1 MADQI
6 LLYISAATDL
16 ESERDNLTRA
26 VAEIP
31 TDLAWQIT
39 LSPRGNE
46 AIHIEAL
53 LNADVHLLL
62 LGEDIRAPVGHEWIM
77 ARRAGKRPQPFLRG
91 KTQRTSAGQNFI
103 RFVEASTSW
112 EYFRDLLDLRQKVL
126 LLLSGYILQQSIS
139 YALSQSEIDRLQSWR
154 RELEDGAS
162 LVNAEASGGA
172 GESSL
177 ILSKE
182 RFIPSEGVL
191 LQNDEKV
198 DRS

>member
-16 ESERDNLTRA
+16 ESERDILTRA

-77 ARRAGKRPQPFLRG
+77 ARRAGKRPQPFLRE

-162 LVNAEASGGA
+162 PVNAEASGGA

-191 LQNDEKV
+191 LQNDENV